1 MRALCLTEAEE
12 EVALF
17 FHMKYIFPQDLWIPP
32 GLDGRAGRKIRL
44 PKYTRKDTVCGQ
56 SHAHHVRT

>member
-17 FHMKYIFPQDLWIPP
+17 FYTKYIFPQGLWIPP
-32 GLDGRAGRKIRL
+32 GWMG
-44 PKYTRKDTVCGQ
+44 GQ
-56 SHAHHVRT
+56 EEKLGYPNRPERTLFMVNPMPTM

>member
-17 FHMKYIFPQDLWIPP
+17 FHVKYIFPQDLWIPP
-32 GLDGRAGRKIRL
+32 GWMGGQEERL
-44 PKYTRKDTVCGQ
+44 GYPNTPE
-56 SHAHHVRT
+56 RTLFVVNPMPTM